1 MRQTHEYSSRVGQIN
16 KVPCGE
22 CGSICKREPAGWFVC
37 TKCGLIQN
45 QNDRIKYER
54 NQRRRAEEDARNSK
68 KK

>member
-22 CGSICKREPAGWFVC
+22 CGSICKREKQGWFVC

-45 QNDRIKYER
+45 QYDRIKY
-54 NQRRRAEEDARNSK
+54 AREQAKHNKDSK
-68 KK
+68 